1 MRNDLR
7 DAIRGQAAYL
17 KRTNVAFKDRAETQR
32 CVPTE
37 GAPFETA
44 HGRIYSRRQKGPA
57 GLIFLPNLPCG
68 GAFTGPSSQ
77 RSVSVFGRAGRQ
89 LIMKRAAEGL

>member
-17 KRTNVAFKDRAETQR
+17 KRTDVAFKDRVETQR

-37 GAPFETA
+37 RAPFETA
-44 HGRIYSRRQKGPA
+44 HDRIYSRRQKGPA
-57 GLIFLPNLPCG
+57 GLIFLPILLCG
-68 GAFTGPSSQ
+68 
-77 RSVSVFGRAGRQ
+77 VGRTGRQ
-89 LIMKRAAEGL
+89 LITKRGAEGL